1 MKCILMNKN
10 TPVMSVELDER
21 INAITDI
28 HEVYNINYA
37 PLAVYI
43 GNIDA
48 SKSLLKELNSWF
60 KERGIPSWRKDL
72 GRLLQCL
79 NVSSPEELLNK
90 AYALSLSDQYW
101 LKEEDDNLEWKA
113 INFFTNDFEYE
124 TYLKAS
130 LGTSST
136 LITTKRALY
145 SPNNTTDG
153 MLQKGWIIQNG
164 KRILVKGTYA
174 SNKEEPINEW
184 LASRIAERLGFDYCN
199 YSVAYSKT
207 TGLISRCENF
217 LNENEEIVSALDVF
231 FSERKSNSMNDF
243 NFYVQVLEK
252 HNVPDARKNVT
263 GMVVLDYLMMN
274 VDRHMKNFG
283 VIRNVDTLEWVR
295 TTPIFDSGQ
304 SMQCNELTENLNF
317 HRGIC
322 KFFTNGKKDF
332 DKMLDIVGDE
342 LIDIPIEN
350 LEGISDEYFEML
362 KTYQSALSM
371 SDERLSKLADGLEIR
386 INKLAAKIDD
396 LKKEK
401 ASIVSQKLACNNQKV
416 QF

>member
-21 INAITDI
+21 INTITAIY
-28 HEVYNINYA
+28 EVYDINYA

-48 SKSLLKELNSWF
+48 SKSLIKELNSWF
-60 KERGIPSWRKDL
+60 KGRGIPSWRKDL
-72 GRLLQCL
+72 EGLLQRL
-79 NVSSPEELLNK
+79 DVKSPEELLND
-90 AYALSLSDQYW
+90 ANALSLSDQYW
-101 LKEEDDNLEWKA
+101 LKEEGSILEWKA
-113 INFFTNDFEYE
+113 INFFTNDFEYQA
-124 TYLKAS
+124 YLEAS
-130 LGTSST
+130 LDSGSV
-136 LITTKRALY
+136 IKVPEKNLY

-164 KRILVKGTYA
+164 KRILVKGTYTN
-174 SNKEEPINEW
+174 SKEEPINEW
-184 LASRIAERLGFDYCN
+184 LASRIAERLGFDYCD
-199 YSVAYSKT
+199 YSVSYSEIT
-207 TGLISRCENF
+207 SLTSRCKNF
-217 LNENEEIVSALDVF
+217 LNENEEIIPALDIF
-231 FSERKSNSMNDF
+231 FSERKRNSMNDF
-243 NFYVQVLEK
+243 GFYVQVLEK
-252 HNVPDARKNVT
+252 HNVPDARRNMT

-283 VIRNVDTLEWVR
+283 VIRNVNSLEWVR

-332 DKMLDIVGDE
+332 EKMLDTVGDE
-342 LIDIPIEN
+342 LMDIPVEN
-350 LEGISDEYFEML
+350 LDGISGEYFEML
-362 KTYQSALSM
+362 KTYQSVLNM
-371 SDERLSKLADGLEIR
+371 SDERLSKLVNGLEIR
-386 INKLAAKIDD
+386 INKLTAKIDD

-401 ASIVSQKLACNNQKV
+401 A
-416 QF
+416 

>member
-10 TPVMSVELDER
+10 APVMSVKLDER

-28 HEVYNINYA
+28 YEVYDINYA
-37 PLAVYI
+37 PLAVY
-43 GNIDA
+43 NDNRYK
-48 SKSLLKELNSWF
+48 SKNLLRSLNDWF
-60 KERGIPSWRKDL
+60 KGRGIPSWRKDL
-72 GRLLQCL
+72 QRLLQCL

-101 LKEEDDNLEWKA
+101 LKEKGSILEWDT
-113 INFFTNDFEYE
+113 INFFTNDFAYQ
-124 TYLKAS
+124 TYLEAS
-130 LGTSST
+130 LDSGAA
-136 LITTKRALY
+136 IKVPKENLY

-164 KRILVKGTYA
+164 KRILVKGTYTN
-174 SNKEEPINEW
+174 SKEEPINEW

-199 YSVAYSKT
+199 YSVAYSKA
-207 TGLISRCENF
+207 TGLTSRCKNF
-217 LNENEEIVSALDVF
+217 LNENEEIIPALDIF
-231 FSERKSNSMNDF
+231 FSERKPNSMNDF
-243 NFYVQVLEK
+243 NFYIQVLEK
-252 HNVPDARKNVT
+252 HNVPDARRNVT

-283 VIRNVDTLEWVR
+283 IIRNVETLEWVR

-332 DKMLDIVGDE
+332 EKMLDTVGDE
-342 LIDIPIEN
+342 LIDILVEN
-350 LEGISDEYFEML
+350 LDGISDEYSKML
-362 KTYQSALSM
+362 KTYQSALNM
-371 SDERLSKLADGLEIR
+371 SDERLSKLVDGLEIR
-386 INKLAAKIDD
+386 INKLANKIDD
-396 LKKEK
+396 LTR
-401 ASIVSQKLACNNQKV
+401 
-416 QF
+416 

>member
-21 INAITDI
+21 INTITDI
-28 HEVYNINYA
+28 YEVYDINYA

-48 SKSLLKELNSWF
+48 SKSLIKELNSWF
-60 KERGIPSWRKDL
+60 KGRGIPSWRKDL
-72 GRLLQCL
+72 EGLLQRL
-79 NVSSPEELLNK
+79 DVKSPEELLND
-90 AYALSLSDQYW
+90 AHALSLSDQYW
-101 LKEEDDNLEWKA
+101 LKEEGSILEWKA
-113 INFFTNDFEYE
+113 INFFTNDFEYQA
-124 TYLKAS
+124 YLEAS
-130 LGTSST
+130 LDSGSV
-136 LITTKRALY
+136 IKVPEKNLY

-164 KRILVKGTYA
+164 KRILVKGTYTN
-174 SNKEEPINEW
+174 SKEEPINEW
-184 LASRIAERLGFDYCN
+184 LASRIAERLGFDYCD
-199 YSVAYSKT
+199 YSVSYSEIT
-207 TGLISRCENF
+207 SLTSRCKNF
-217 LNENEEIVSALDVF
+217 LNENEEIIPALDIF
-231 FSERKSNSMNDF
+231 FSERKRNSMNDF
-243 NFYVQVLEK
+243 GFYVQVLEK
-252 HNVPDARKNVT
+252 HNVPDARRNVT

-317 HRGIC
+317 YRGIC

-332 DKMLDIVGDE
+332 EKMLDTVGDE
-342 LIDIPIEN
+342 LMDIHIEN
-350 LEGISDEYFEML
+350 LEGISEEYFETL
-362 KTYQSALSM
+362 KTYQNVLNM
-371 SDERLSKLADGLEIR
+371 SDERLSKLVNGLEIR
-386 INKLAAKIDD
+386 INKLTAKIDD

-401 ASIVSQKLACNNQKV
+401 A
-416 QF
+416 